1 MCQPCAVT
9 VLPSLIFVPYV
20 RIMVRMA
27 GERQLTP
34 REGTI
39 YVVFVTA
46 CVLHELNT
54 QSHTG
59 SFVILVCMFE
69 KITEE
74 AYWRLIRGSTQSVL
88 SVPVTPDGNSHV
100 LALSTHTTKCRQA
113 CSPSNPNTFLSGKLP
128 VVSFPYLLTILFQLV
143 CLTRDPTWC
152 HTDSLLRLYRC
163 LGAARRIR

>member
-100 LALSTHTTKCRQA
+100 LALSTHTTKCRQSMQSKQSKHFSFRQTA
-113 CSPSNPNTFLSGKLP
+113 RSFFSISSDNPVSTGMSYPGPN
-128 VVSFPYLLTILFQLV
+128 VVS
-143 CLTRDPTWC
+143 
-152 HTDSLLRLYRC
+152 H
-163 LGAARRIR
+163 